1 MGKSKRLASVLLA
14 AAVFFMFSGCTSS
27 LELYERL
34 LIHGI
39 GVDKGE
45 EGYVV
50 TVRSSVSMESEG
62 EEYFKTQGESV
73 LEALTNLS
81 LSTGREPFY
90 SHNYLVVFGKSC
102 AEEGLEGALDFFVR
116 YYNTRPAVKM
126 FLAENTAEEVLS
138 AQKDGA
144 YLKMSELQQLAES
157 SRYNGK
163 SVGMDILEFVNG
175 VKREGSSPYLPALR
189 VRESGVE
196 LFATAFFEG
205 YRLKELLTLRET
217 RGFLAVKERIET
229 SEAVVSGETFGTV
242 TLSLST
248 KPGKVACSMGENGTP
263 QFAIGIE
270 AQADISAISGGRN
283 RLEAGAYGELENS
296 VAKTLQE
303 EAEDAIRK
311 AVLENRCDI
320 FGFGNLLY
328 QKAPGYWKKAG
339 EDWKEGMAECGYRV
353 EVKARVPRLEEG
365 G

>member
-1 MGKSKRLASVLLA
+1 MRKSKGWILAALASLLVVLP
-14 AAVFFMFSGCTSS
+14 GCAGS

-62 EEYFKTQGESV
+62 EEYFKTQGKSV

-81 LSTGREPFY
+81 LGTGREPFY
-90 SHNYLVVFGKSC
+90 SHNYLVVFGRSC
-102 AEEGLEGALDFFVR
+102 AEEGLEEALDFFAR

-138 AQKDGA
+138 VQKDGT

-189 VRESGVE
+189 VGENGVE
-196 LFATAFFEG
+196 VFATAFFDG
-205 YRLKELLTLRET
+205 YRFKDLLTLEET
-217 RGFLAVKERIET
+217 RGLLAVKEQIKT
-229 SEAVVSGETFGTV
+229 SEAVVSGEEFGTV

-248 KPGKVACSMGENGTP
+248 KPGKVVYSMGENGRP
-263 QFAIGIE
+263 QFSIEIE
-270 AQADISAISGGRN
+270 AMADISAISGGRN
-283 RLEAGAYGELENS
+283 RLEAGAYEELENS
-296 VAKTLQE
+296 VAKTLRGE
-303 EAEDAIRK
+303 TEDAIRK

-320 FGFGNLLY
+320 FGFGNLIY
-328 QKAPGYWKKAG
+328 QKSPGYWKKAG
-339 EDWKEGMAECGYRV
+339 ESWKNGMAECEYRV
-353 EVKARVPRLEEG
+353 KVKARVPRLEEG